1 MKIMKALVGS
11 FLLAAVPLAAQ
22 AEGMSYSYVD
32 LGYTEI
38 DIDGAPTGDGFALR
52 GSVGFGENFFAS
64 ADYASYSFSG
74 GLDADIYTVGL
85 GGRIGVSDNV
95 DLVGRAAYAKADVS
109 AGGGLSA
116 DDDGYQLSAGVR
128 GEVADGFE
136 LEGNVIY
143 TDFGGSG
150 GDDTELAVGGR
161 YFFTE
166 NFAVGAEFRTGDDA
180 DTIFVGVRF
189 AF

>member
-1 MKIMKALVGS
+1 
-11 FLLAAVPLAAQ
+11 
-22 AEGMSYSYVD
+22 
-32 LGYTEI
+32 
-38 DIDGAPTGDGFALR
+38 
-52 GSVGFGENFFAS
+52 
-64 ADYASYSFSG
+64 
-74 GLDADIYTVGL
+74 
-85 GGRIGVSDNV
+85 V

-116 DDDGYQLSAGVR
+116 DDDGYQLSAGAR

-180 DTIFVGVRF
+180 DTIFAGVRF